1 MPNGNYTNYPEL
13 INYLGNYESCLIED
27 LNDVLLSNSENFK
40 ASIDTI
46 DFGNVE
52 VFNIV
57 GFNQWTIGKNK
68 VIDGSPPLYCKTIEY
83 FRNLNGDFTVPVRS
97 AELINGQIFEHTYY
111 VPNVMHHNLPGS
123 QETLEILLGVF
134 ADSAITNFPQYADPP
149 QSYKD
154 ILVDL
159 VDESSMAASYYLS
172 QNYPNPFN
180 PHTIIKYEVPFEADV
195 SLKIFDV
202 LGREI
207 ATLVNEEKPAGHYE
221 INFFPGNLPSGTYF
235 YQLKTKDYIQTKK
248 MILMR

>member
-13 INYLGNYESCLIED
+13 ISYLGNYESCIIED
-27 LNDVLLSNSENFK
+27 LNDFLLDNSENFK

-83 FRNLNGDFTVPVRS
+83 YRNLNGDFTVPVRS

-111 VPNVMHHNLPGS
+111 VPTIMHHNLPGS
-123 QETLEILLGVF
+123 QETLKILLGVF
-134 ADSAITNFPQYADPP
+134 ADPPNYYFPEYSKPP
-149 QSYKD
+149 LSYRD
-154 ILVDL
+154 IIVNVENEFDL
-159 VDESSMAASYYLS
+159 HKSFNLS

-180 PHTIIKYEVPFEADV
+180 PYTIIKYEVPFEADV

-207 ATLVNEEKPAGHYE
+207 ANLVNEEKPAGHYE

-235 YQLKTKDYIQTKK
+235 YQLKTQEFIQTKK